1 MERFVPRKRIAVDG
15 VSWWCVWDNL
25 RRRWSSFVCHRRY
38 KTKKEAIFYIDKH
51 NKELSEYWGVKTY
64 IEMEA

>member
-25 RRRWSSFVCHRRY
+25 RRCWSPYFCHGVYRTQKAARL
-38 KTKKEAIFYIDKH
+38 AIVRGNEKW
-51 NKELSEYWGVKTY
+51 SEYLNKGVKY
-64 IEMEA
+64 YGKR